1 MRTSLKTA
9 IFILAL
15 SGVTGSVRSNDDD
28 VAYVPERMAGP
39 AEWIGKSAGRLV
51 DATVSQAWS
60 WATDARYDGLTKLRR
75 FGALG
80 CFGFA
85 TYSLATDIWR
95 QWRLGNRRYGVSW
108 KPLGLSLALGALLTM
123 RPEPVYVPYV
133 F

>member
-1 MRTSLKTA
+1 MRTSLKAA

-15 SGVTGSVRSNDDD
+15 SGVAGSVRSNDDD

-39 AEWIGKSAGRLV
+39 AEWIGKSAGRVV

-80 CFGFA
+80 CFSYGV
-85 TYSLATDIWR
+85 YSLVTDSWR
-95 QWRLGNRRYGVSW
+95 QWRARNRQYEVPW
-108 KPLGLSLALGALLTM
+108 KSLGLLALGALLTM
-123 RPEPVYVPYV
+123 RPEPVYVPYA